1 MILEVGYQRISLS
14 PTDRAEVLR
23 PPDAQNLRQRIL
35 QLLEDNAGR
44 GEPQANYLI
53 AVGYTRVSSVMQ
65 LEGTSLEDQDRRLV
79 AYMTEQ
85 GWQQLELLTD
95 PAESGRDGRRPG
107 LKRLKLLIREGRVQ
121 IVVVDRIDRIA
132 RHLGTFLE
140 FLDLLR
146 RHRVKL
152 VSLREG
158 IDYRQPWGKL
168 VLYILGALAEFYSD
182 NLSNEIR
189 NKRLMDA
196 VNGRLAPTYRMG
208 YCMGNCSTCTDPNGR
223 SYCPYYGGPDQRG
236 GAFRIPHP
244 VESVAVQLMFEW
256 YVSGSMSFADVA
268 HRLNDAVYSLSD
280 GFEVRFRTKGR
291 GSKTPPGRFDAD
303 AVREIISN
311 PIYTG
316 QVTYAGSTQDG
327 EKIRRVR
334 DIFPGKHQPLVD
346 ELTFARAQQIR
357 KQRYA
362 RPSTAHRQTQ
372 PFVLARLLFCAHRHS
387 PIRSQSASGHR
398 YYMDQICRLKHREQH
413 QPHLRAAI
421 LDEQVRAVVGQ
432 LVLPERWV
440 ERILAYLFYDEG
452 EAALLQDRLN
462 LQHRLETEKY
472 LLRSKVISAAEFERR
487 RSQILSAL
495 ESLDPGTMPVSHE
508 ARALLADL
516 PALLAALEPQE
527 ENSLYQAIFSQLI
540 VDQDQIVAFEV
551 FDPFLSLHPQFTLP
565 GTHEAHLGPYP
576 VP

>member
-1 MILEVGYQRISLS
+1 MSNELFYQAISLS
-14 PTDRAEVLR
+14 PTDRQETFR
-23 PPDAQNLRQRIL
+23 PPDAPNLRQRIL

-44 GEPQANYLI
+44 SEPQANIVVAL
-53 AVGYTRVSSVMQ
+53 GYTRVSSVMQ
-65 LEGTSLEDQDRRLV
+65 LDGTSLEDQDRRIAV
-79 AYMTEQ
+79 YMAEQ
-85 GWQQLELLTD
+85 GWQQLDLITD

-107 LKRLKLLIREGRVQ
+107 FKQLKRLIREGRAQV
-121 IVVVDRIDRIA
+121 IVVDRIDRIA

-158 IDYRQPWGKL
+158 IDYRQPWGRL

-196 VNGRLAPTYRMG
+196 VNGRLAPTYRLG
-208 YCMGNCSTCTDPNGR
+208 YCIGNCSTCTDPNGKG
-223 SYCPYYGGPDQRG
+223 YCPYYGSPDRRG

-256 YVSGSMSFADVA
+256 YVSGTMSFADVA
-268 HRLNDAVYSLSD
+268 HRLNNEVFSLLD
-280 GFEVRFRTKGR
+280 GTEMRFRTKGR
-291 GSKTPPGRFDAD
+291 PGYSPPGRFDAD
-303 AVREIISN
+303 AVREILSN
-311 PIYTG
+311 AIYTG

-334 DIFPGKHQPLVD
+334 DTFPGRHQPLVD
-346 ELTFARAQQIR
+346 DLTFAQAQQIR

-362 RPSTAHRQTQ
+362 RPDTLHRQTQ

-421 LDEQVRAVVGQ
+421 LDEQVRTVVGQ

-452 EAALLQDRLN
+452 ESALLQDRLN

-487 RSQILSAL
+487 RSQILTAL
-495 ESLDPGTMPVSHE
+495 QSLDPGATPVSQE
-508 ARALLADL
+508 ARAILVDL
-516 PALLAALEPQE
+516 PALLASLEPQE
-527 ENSLYQAIFSQLI
+527 ENSLYQAIFSRLI
-540 VDQDQIVAFEV
+540 VDQDKIVAFEV
-551 FDPFLSLHPQFTLP
+551 FEPFLSLHPQFTLP
-565 GTHEAHLGPYP
+565 GTHEPYLGPYP
-576 VP
+576 LP